1 MHIWVVLEL
10 ILYLKI
16 QCVFTL
22 IKFRVGEIISNSH
35 FLSFQQ
41 TPSNILKVI
50 LSNFYLTTHSNK
62 VWIHRGKNPNCSAE
76 GTRDVSSIPGLGGS
90 PGVGSG
96 NSLWYS
102 CLENSMDR
110 GFWQAVV
117 PGVAELNRTVYS
129 RTHTHTHTRS
139 KINMVLFPTGV
150 CILILISIE
159 NSFSCYFL
167 KPIYSVV

>member
-1 MHIWVVLEL
+1 
-10 ILYLKI
+10 
-16 QCVFTL
+16 
-22 IKFRVGEIISNSH
+22 
-35 FLSFQQ
+35 
-41 TPSNILKVI
+41 
-50 LSNFYLTTHSNK
+50 
-62 VWIHRGKNPNCSAE
+62 
-76 GTRDVSSIPGLGGS
+76 
-90 PGVGSG
+90 
-96 NSLWYS
+96 
-102 CLENSMDR
+102 MDK

-129 RTHTHTHTRS
+129 RTHTHTHTHTRS